1 MFVSLVFVVVAVR
14 EDEEGRELETGFRIR
29 DNSVRRCP
37 EIEFG
42 PPGVTERIKGRGRK
56 NVIRSSKG
64 RVRGGSSGENPII
77 SESGQAFAGGMNGR
91 VRAYGEGLRRK
102 K

>member
-1 MFVSLVFVVVAVR
+1 LK
-14 EDEEGRELETGFRIR
+14 TGFQIR

-42 PPGVTERIKGRGRK
+42 APGVTEKIERKGEK
-56 NVIRSSKG
+56 EVVRSSKG

-91 VRAYGEGLRRK
+91 VRGNIEGEEVNSNYTSADLFSQRSFPKR
-102 K
+102 